1 MMHLLKGMIGTGILA
16 MPVAVKYAGLMIGPV
31 GILIIGAIAVH
42 CMHQLVASS
51 HTLCKRIKKDTLSY
65 AEVLE
70 TAIETGPLKY
80 RSYSVAGR
88 IIVNI
93 FLIITQ
99 VSFGCVYIVFVG
111 DNLQQVVESFRSGP
125 GIFVYLSGISLCLIP
140 FTFVKNLTTL
150 APFSM
155 FANLLNIVGLII
167 VLSYIVRDLPSM
179 DSVSSFP
186 TWDKFPLYFGTA
198 VFAFEGIG
206 LVMPLEN
213 KMRHPEDFGGWLG
226 VLNLGMTIVICL
238 YTAVGFYG
246 YLRFGD
252 QVLGSVTLN
261 LPQDSAKLMFSVSI
275 FISYLLVMYVP
286 FNIIWPAI
294 EQCVTS
300 RKNMSGG
307 CASAVPHLDLLI
319 ALVGAFAS
327 SSLALIF
334 PPLIEII
341 TLSVEGEH
349 LSKLTIIKNILT
361 IILGIV
367 GMVTGTY
374 SAVKEIIQ
382 KF

>member
-1 MMHLLKGMIGTGILA
+1 M
-16 MPVAVKYAGLMIGPV
+16 
-31 GILIIGAIAVH
+31 
-42 CMHQLVASS
+42 
-51 HTLCKRIKKDTLSY
+51 
-65 AEVLE
+65 E

-80 RSYSVAGR
+80 RSYSVVGR

-261 LPQDSAKLMFSVSI
+261 LPQDSWLSIGAKLMFSVSI

-300 RKNMSGG
+300 RKVKIYGWYIFRTCLVIFTWG